1 MKTYLLFG
9 FYMLTGKNMSITSEM
24 HEYIENLMKPLI
36 TNEKLQEL
44 FKTFQAEIVKRF
56 EHNLKEQNTK
66 IEELESILVMKKT
79 AKDNLVIKCDDNEQY
94 SRRSYMRIH
103 DLHFK
108 RDEDHNVMEK
118 IGKCYRDR
126 V

>member
-1 MKTYLLFG
+1 
-9 FYMLTGKNMSITSEM
+9 MSITSEM
-24 HEYIENLMKPLI
+24 DEYIENLMKPHI
-36 TNEKLQEL
+36 TNKKLQEL
-44 FKTFQAEIVKRF
+44 LKTFQAEIVKRF

-108 RDEDHNVMEK
+108 SDEDHNVMEK